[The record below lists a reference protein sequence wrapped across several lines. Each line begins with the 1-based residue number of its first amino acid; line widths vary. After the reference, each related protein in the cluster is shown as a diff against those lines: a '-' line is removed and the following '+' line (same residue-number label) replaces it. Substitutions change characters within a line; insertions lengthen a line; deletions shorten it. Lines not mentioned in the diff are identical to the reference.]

1 MAKTARIVTPVPG
14 PKARELLA
22 RRESIVPRGVAQMAP
37 IFAAS
42 AQGAAITDVDGN
54 VFIDFAG
61 GIGVVNV
68 GHSHPEVIDAI
79 HSQVDKFL
87 HTCFHV
93 AMYEGYVRLAE
104 ESARLVPGD
113 FPKKTLLI
121 NSGAEAVENAV
132 KIARRYSG
140 RPAVITFENA
150 FHGRTLLALSL
161 TAKVSTYKFG
171 FGPFAPE
178 VYRAPFPDTYR
189 SPFATEEEASQY
201 AFAGFR
207 RLVEQELSPEMVAA
221 VILEPVQGE
230 SGFLVTPISFMKRV
244 VDYCRS
250 HGILFIADE
259 IQTGFGRTGT
269 WTAMEHYGLSA
280 DLYTLAKS
288 LGAGLPIA
296 AVVGRAEVMD
306 APQLGGLGGTYG
318 GNPVACAAA
327 LKTIEVM
334 ERDGYNAKAM
344 ALGATVLA
352 RFQEF
357 KRRYALVGDVR
368 GLGAMVA
375 MELVTDRRTREPAS
389 DQAAAIFRRCYQD
402 GLLLAKAGHYNQVIR
417 FLAPLIISEE
427 QLQEGLDILEAALAG
442 ESGRAETSAGAAFGT

>member
-1 MAKTARIVTPVPG
+1 LSRTTRISKPVPG
-14 PKARELLA
+14 PRSRELLA
-22 RRESIVPRGVAQMAP
+22 RREAIVPRGVGQMAP
-37 IFAAS
+37 IFAAR
-42 AQGAAITDVDGN
+42 AHDAAVTDVDGN

-68 GHSHPEVIDAI
+68 GHTQPEVIAAI
-79 HSQVDKFL
+79 HDQVDKFL

-104 ESARLVPGD
+104 ELARVVPGD
-113 FPKKTLLI
+113 FAKKTLLT

-132 KIARRYSG
+132 KIARRHTG
-140 RPAVITFENA
+140 RPAVVTFENA

-161 TAKVSTYKFG
+161 TAKVSTYKYG

-178 VYRAPFPDTYR
+178 VYRAPFPYTYR
-189 SPFATEEEASQY
+189 SPFPTDAETSEW

-207 RLVEQELSPEMVAA
+207 RLVEQELSPDKVAA

-230 SGFLVTPISFMKRV
+230 SGFLVAPRSFMQRV

-250 HGILFIADE
+250 HGIVFIADE
-259 IQTGFGRTGT
+259 IQTGFGRTGA
-269 WTAMEHYGLSA
+269 WTAMEHYGRSA

-288 LGAGLPIA
+288 MGAGLPIA

-306 APQLGGLGGTYG
+306 APQEGGLGGTYA

-327 LKTIEVM
+327 IKTIEVM
-334 ERDGYNAKAM
+334 ERGDYNAKAVV
-344 ALGATVLA
+344 LGKTVLT
-352 RFQEF
+352 RFGELQ
-357 KRRYALVGDVR
+357 RRYSLVGDVR

-375 MELVTDRRTREPAS
+375 LELVADRRTREPAS
-389 DQAAAIFRRCYQD
+389 DKAAAIFRRCYEN
-402 GLLLAKAGHYNQVIR
+402 GLLLAKAGHHNQVIR
-417 FLAPLIISEE
+417 FLAPLNIAAE
-427 QLQEGLDILEAALAG
+427 QLEEGLDILEEAVAA
-442 ESGRAETSAGAAFGT
+442 ESPPA

>member
-1 MAKTARIVTPVPG
+1 LAKTARILTPVPG
-14 PKARELLA
+14 PRSRELLA
-22 RRESIVPRGVAQMAP
+22 RREVIVPRGVGQMAP

-54 VFIDFAG
+54 VFIDFGG

-68 GHSHPEVIDAI
+68 GHTHPEVIEAV
-79 HSQVDKFL
+79 HGQVDKFL

-104 ESARLVPGD
+104 ELARLVPGA

-132 KIARRYSG
+132 KIARRHTG
-140 RPAVITFENA
+140 RPAVVTFENA

-161 TAKVSTYKFG
+161 TAKVSTYKYG

-178 VYRAPFPDTYR
+178 VYRAPFPYTYQ
-189 SPFATEEEASQY
+189 SPFPTEDQASEW

-207 RLVEQELSPEMVAA
+207 RLVEQELSPDKVAA

-230 SGFLVTPISFMKRV
+230 SGFLVTPISFMTRV

-269 WTAMEHYGLSA
+269 WTAMEHYGTSA

-306 APQLGGLGGTYG
+306 APQVGGLGGTYG

-334 ERDGYNAKAM
+334 ERDGYNAKAV
-344 ALGATVLA
+344 AIGATVLN
-352 RFQEF
+352 RFREF
-357 KRRYALVGDVR
+357 QRRFSLVGDVR
-368 GLGAMVA
+368 GLGAMCA
-375 MELVTDRRTREPAS
+375 MELVVDRRTREPAS
-389 DQAAAIFRRCYQD
+389 DKTEAIFRRCYEK
-402 GLLLAKAGHYNQVIR
+402 GLLLVKAGHYNQVIR
-417 FLAPLIISEE
+417 FLAPLNISAA
-427 QLQEGLDILEAALAG
+427 QLEEGLDILEEALAA
-442 ESGRAETSAGAAFGT
+442 ESGREEQSAGATFGT